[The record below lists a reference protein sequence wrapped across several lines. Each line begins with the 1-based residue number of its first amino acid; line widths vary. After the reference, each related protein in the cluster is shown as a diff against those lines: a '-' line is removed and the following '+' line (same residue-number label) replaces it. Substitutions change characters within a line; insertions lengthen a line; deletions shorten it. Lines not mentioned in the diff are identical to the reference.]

1 MAYITRKS
9 DKPNI
14 RDVAG
19 EESNPGKRGN
29 PGKLTPAS
37 DKDID
42 VIKGDSS
49 ESGTN
54 SYAKNN
60 QKTIGNLNKIYKRY
74 KAAKDEASASTREK
88 GRG

>member
-1 MAYITRKS
+1 MGK
-9 DKPNI
+9 KPNM

-29 PGKLTPAS
+29 PGVVTPAS

-42 VIKGDSS
+42 IIKGDKS

-54 SYAKNN
+54 SYAKSN
-60 QKTIGNLNKIYKRY
+60 QATITKLKGVKLTPVSDKDIKILKKT
-74 KAAKDEASASTREK
+74 AKD
-88 GRG
+88 

>member
-1 MAYITRKS
+1 M
-9 DKPNI
+9 

-54 SYAKNN
+54 SFAKNVQAAVKGLKKDFN
-60 QKTIGNLNKIYKRY
+60 NYDKAKKRD
-74 KAAKDEASASTREK
+74 KAKVE
-88 GRG
+88 G

>member
-1 MAYITRKS
+1 MAYITKKG
-9 DKPNI
+9 DKPNM

-29 PGKLTPAS
+29 PGIVTGGVGGA
-37 DKDID
+37 
-42 VIKGDSS
+42 IKGDSS

-74 KAAKDEASASTREK
+74 KAAKDEGSARTREK